1 MNINNQKHLT
11 GVTMSM
17 DLKDKFGMW
26 LDDVK
31 EKIYFTFKKDK
42 SEKEDS
48 LYEARW
54 VWYHTA
60 LVVELFI
67 IIILLGFIAI

>member
-1 MNINNQKHLT
+1 
-11 GVTMSM
+11 MSM

-42 SEKEDS
+42 SEKEEN
-48 LYEARW
+48 LYETRW

>member
-1 MNINNQKHLT
+1 
-11 GVTMSM
+11 MSM
-17 DLKDKFGMW
+17 DFKDRLGIW

-31 EKIYFTFKKDK
+31 DRIYNVFGRDK
-42 SEKEDS
+42 TEKEEN
-48 LYEARW
+48 LYETRW

-60 LVVELFI
+60 LVVELLI

>member
-1 MNINNQKHLT
+1 
-11 GVTMSM
+11 MSV
-17 DLKDKFGMW
+17 DFKDKIGMW

-31 EKIYFTFKKDK
+31 DKIYFTFKRDKVEKDN
-42 SEKEDS
+42 

-54 VWYHTA
+54 VWYHTL

-67 IIILLGFIAI
+67 IIILLWYIAI